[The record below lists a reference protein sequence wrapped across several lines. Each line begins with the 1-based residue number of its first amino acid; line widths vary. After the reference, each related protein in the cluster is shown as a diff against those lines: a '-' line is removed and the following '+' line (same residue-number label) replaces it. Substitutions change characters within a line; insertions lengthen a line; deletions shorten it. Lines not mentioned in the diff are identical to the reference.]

1 MLAIAKKWRAE
12 MIKVDF
18 FKWDEVTAKLW
29 QGRGKTR
36 LYFNVNGKTVHWVDV
51 RLENGVAVGWG
62 MDFLER
68 DLVRQPTK
76 QEIGVLIQRLGLQVQ
91 LPEPPVSISIDEEVK
106 KIKAIC
112 EAAADCRVDDETWC
126 ATVERVEPFLEK
138 FIALPHTERVRIGKL
153 LKAVPI
159 FGNVFAEDV
168 NGPIFA
174 EV

>member
-1 MLAIAKKWRAE
+1 

-18 FKWDEVTAKLW
+18 FKWDVTAKLW

-36 LYFNVNGKTVHWVDV
+36 VYFNVNGKRVHWIDV
-51 RLENGVAVGWG
+51 RLENGVVIDWD

-91 LPEPPVSISIDEEVK
+91 LPEPLSIDEEAEE
-106 KIKAIC
+106 IKAIC
-112 EAAADCRVDDETWC
+112 EAAADCCCDDAVWC
-126 ATVERVEPFLEK
+126 ATVDQVEPWLKK
-138 FIALPHTERVRIGKL
+138 FRSLPHTERVRICKL
-153 LKAVPI
+153 LKDVPI
-159 FGNVFAEDV
+159 FGNAFAEDV

>member
-1 MLAIAKKWRAE
+1 MLAIAKKWSAE

-36 LYFNVNGKTVHWVDV
+36 LYFNVNGKRVHWIDV
-51 RLENGVAVGWG
+51 RLENGVAIDWD

-76 QEIGVLIQRLGLQVQ
+76 QEIGGLIQRLGLQVQ
-91 LPEPPVSISIDEEVK
+91 LPEPLSIDEEAKEVK
-106 KIKAIC
+106 EIC
-112 EAAADCRVDDETWC
+112 EAAADCRVDDAVWC
-126 ATVERVEPFLEK
+126 ATVEQVEPFLEK

-153 LKAVPI
+153 LKDVPI
-159 FGNVFAEDV
+159 FGNDFAEDI
-168 NGPIFA
+168 NGAIFA

>member
-1 MLAIAKKWRAE
+1 

-18 FKWDEVTAKLW
+18 FKWDVTAKLW
-29 QGRGKTR
+29 QGAGKTR
-36 LYFNVNGKTVHWVDV
+36 VYFNVNGKTVHWIEVHLEDGVVVD
-51 RLENGVAVGWG
+51 WD

-76 QEIGVLIQRLGLQVQ
+76 HEIGVLIQRLGLQVQ
-91 LPEPPVSISIDEEVK
+91 LPETPVSVSIDEEAEE
-106 KIKAIC
+106 IKSIC

-126 ATVERVEPFLEK
+126 ATVEQVEPFLKK
-138 FIALPHTERVRIGKL
+138 FLSLPHTERVRIGKL
-153 LKAVPI
+153 LKDVPI
-159 FGNVFAEDV
+159 FGNAFAEDI

>member
-1 MLAIAKKWRAE
+1 

-18 FKWDEVTAKLW
+18 FKWDVTAKLW

-51 RLENGVAVGWG
+51 RLEDGVVVDWD

-76 QEIGVLIQRLGLQVQ
+76 QEIGGLIQRLGLQVQ
-91 LPEPPVSISIDEEVK
+91 LPETPVSVSIDEEAKEV
-106 KIKAIC
+106 KAIC

-126 ATVERVEPFLEK
+126 ATVEQVEPWLRKFLS
-138 FIALPHTERVRIGKL
+138 LPHTERVRIGKL
-153 LKAVPI
+153 LKDVPI
-159 FGNVFAEDV
+159 FGNDFAEEM